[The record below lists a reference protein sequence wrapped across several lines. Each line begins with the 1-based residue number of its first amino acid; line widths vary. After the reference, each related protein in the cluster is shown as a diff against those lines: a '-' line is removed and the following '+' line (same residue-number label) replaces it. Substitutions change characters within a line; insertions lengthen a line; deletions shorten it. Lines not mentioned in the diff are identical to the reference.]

1 MYSSTRF
8 LVTKGE
14 LFTTSFM
21 IIYLFICG
29 CFKYECPMILNW
41 FGILFFFYSIYT
53 WKIKTKDK
61 WLSPYFILM
70 IFFTV
75 FNCGIS
81 IMWALNIHKVNELGT
96 KVMYYTSGY
105 IPSQK
110 DIIEAQFYT
119 AISMFVFHLGAL
131 FSVKRNNMP
140 IVKRSILS
148 ERNYLGTKDAMRIV
162 CGALLLI
169 TAPVAIYTAARDV
182 VLARIYGYGSLYYGS
197 SSTQGGYV
205 QILMFF
211 FFPALVG
218 VLISCDFNKKS
229 KRLCY
234 SIFAVY
240 AFLGVL
246 SGDRGN
252 WLYSLMVLVWL
263 HSLYKNVSIKKYLQ
277 YAVLAVVG
285 IYLLSVVTAARNSGL
300 TFKLS
305 DFVNAFNAE
314 NSPIVD
320 AFYEMGGSIGII
332 LFFLHSGNEIY
343 PYANTYLTS
352 ILGVV
357 STRMLSLFGLKQ
369 VLIADWFSQDY
380 LKISWGTGFSMI
392 GEAYVNG
399 GYFGGFVY
407 MSILGFI
414 HGKILN
420 KASSAV
426 KENFEPIQLFIAA
439 ASLKAIMGLTRGALY
454 LTLKEAFFGVFI
466 VYWMIVFLR
475 KSRTH
480 V

>member
-1 MYSSTRF
+1 MYNSKRF

-14 LFTTSFM
+14 FFTTSLM
-21 IIYLFICG
+21 IIYLIICG
-29 CFKYECPMILNW
+29 FFRFECPMILNW
-41 FGILFFFYSIYT
+41 FGIFFFCYSVYT
-53 WKIKTKDK
+53 WKIKTDDK
-61 WLSPYFILM
+61 WLSPYFVLM
-70 IFFTV
+70 IFFTL

-105 IPSQK
+105 TPSQR

-131 FSVKRNNMP
+131 FSVKRNH
-140 IVKRSILS
+140 ISAIKHGVTAKLDYQS
-148 ERNYLGTKDAMRIV
+148 TKSAMRLV
-162 CGALLLI
+162 CGALLVV

-197 SSTQGGYV
+197 NSTQGGYT

-218 VLISCDFNKKS
+218 VLISCDFS
-229 KRLCY
+229 KRSKRICY
-234 SIFAVY
+234 SIFAIY
-240 AFLGVL
+240 ALLGIL

-263 HSLYKNVSIKKYLQ
+263 HSLYKETPIKKYIQ
-277 YAVLAVVG
+277 YLVIAIIGV
-285 IYLLSVVTAARNSGL
+285 YLLSVVTESRNSGL
-300 TFKLS
+300 TFKLD
-305 DFVNAFNAE
+305 DFVRAFSTE

-332 LFFLHSGNEIY
+332 TFFLHHGNGIY

-357 STRMLSLFGLKQ
+357 STRMLSLLGLKQ
-369 VLIADWFSQDY
+369 VLIADWFSQDF
-380 LKISWGTGFSMI
+380 LRISWGTGFSMI
-392 GEAYVNG
+392 GEAYING

-407 MSILGFI
+407 MAILGFV

-420 KASSAV
+420 KASRAV
-426 KENFEPIQLFIAA
+426 RENFEPLQLFISAA
-439 ASLKAIMGLTRGALY
+439 GLKAIIGLSRGAMY
-454 LTLKEAFFGVFI
+454 LTLKEAFFGVLL
-466 VYWMIVFLR
+466 VYLTIKFVWRL
-475 KSRTH
+475 KANL
-480 V
+480 